1 VKVGRDVG
9 FDELLRDYAAVLIA
23 VGAKRSR
30 ELAIPG
36 AEGEGVVGGVDF
48 LRSAFLEET
57 VPLGRRVVVIG
68 GGSVAYDVSRTAVRH
83 EDLDVSRTA
92 LRQEGVREVSL
103 CCLESLSEMP
113 ADPVEVHEGEEE
125 GIRRFNRVGPVAIRL
140 DGEGRVKEAVFQRVL
155 SVFDD
160 EGRFA
165 PRFDPDDQLTLPAD
179 TVILAIGQAMD
190 LSFLSPERDNVA
202 LTDRGLLQVDRE
214 TLATTNPKVFAAGDA
229 AHGTRLMIDAIAGG
243 KKAARSI
250 YRTLTGR
257 DLVPEQVEA
266 HLVLERFGREKRYE
280 AVPRQPIPTASVD
293 ARLKRIDLQVET
305 GYGPKEA
312 AAEAGRCLDCGVN
325 TIFDSE
331 RCILCGGC
339 ADVCPTLCL
348 KLVPLDALSLD
359 PGERAEH
366 AGNAPGE
373 VWSAIIKD
381 EDRCIRCANCEMR
394 CPVGA
399 ITMERYTFRE
409 EWRCPQ
415 TTG

>member
-1 VKVGRDVG
+1 
-9 FDELLRDYAAVLIA
+9 
-23 VGAKRSR
+23 
-30 ELAIPG
+30 
-36 AEGEGVVGGVDF
+36 
-48 LRSAFLEET
+48 
-57 VPLGRRVVVIG
+57 
-68 GGSVAYDVSRTAVRH
+68 
-83 EDLDVSRTA
+83 
-92 LRQEGVREVSL
+92 
-103 CCLESLSEMP
+103 
-113 ADPVEVHEGEEE
+113 
-125 GIRRFNRVGPVAIRL
+125 
-140 DGEGRVKEAVFQRVL
+140 
-155 SVFDD
+155 
-160 EGRFA
+160 
-165 PRFDPDDQLTLPAD
+165 
-179 TVILAIGQAMD
+179 
-190 LSFLSPERDNVA
+190 
-202 LTDRGLLQVDRE
+202 
-214 TLATTNPKVFAAGDA
+214 
-229 AHGTRLMIDAIAGG
+229 
-243 KKAARSI
+243 
-250 YRTLTGR
+250 
-257 DLVPEQVEA
+257 
-266 HLVLERFGREKRYE
+266 
-280 AVPRQPIPTASVD
+280 VD

-312 AAEAGRCLDCGVN
+312 AVEAGRCLDCGVN